1 MLPFPKS
8 EGLMYMYKSMVSLC
22 TKLDIYSDIFIKLFL
37 KNCLLSSQG
46 YLHIWY
52 MDKKYLCNFL
62 WPFFWAQQIIPL

>member
-46 YLHIWY
+46 YLHI
-52 MDKKYLCNFL
+52 
-62 WPFFWAQQIIPL
+62 